1 MFYPFPKEERYYHY
15 SRYLRERFNSRVYK
29 ISLDAGFTCP
39 TRDGTIGYG
48 GCLYC
53 NNDSFA
59 LQRREPIPPI
69 SQQIVEGI
77 ETLKKY
83 RKAKKFLAYFQAFTN
98 TYAPVY
104 ELEKL
109 YKQASSFPDIVGL
122 CIGTRPDC
130 INDEI
135 FELLQD
141 LNKKSYVSIEFGI
154 ESVYDKTLKWI
165 KRGHDFSKT
174 KWAIKKAEEYG
185 LHTSVHLIFG
195 FPTESAEEILDSAE
209 IINNLGI
216 DAIKIHHLHI
226 IKKTQLAKL
235 YKEKPFHVFSES
247 EWIALVCDFLERL
260 YPNISIQRLCG
271 EAKQGTLIAPLWK
284 LSKSEIIQGIQRE
297 FEKRGSYQGC
307 KVIETYKGNNA
318 L

>member
-1 MFYPFPKEERYYHY
+1 MSHPFPREERYYHY

-39 TRDGTIGYG
+39 TRNGTISYG

-53 NNDSFA
+53 NNNSFA
-59 LQRREPIPPI
+59 LKRKESIQPIT
-69 SQQIVEGI
+69 QQIAEGVER
-77 ETLKKY
+77 LKKY

-98 TYAPVY
+98 TYAPVE

-109 YKQASSFPDIVGL
+109 YNQALSFPDIVGL

-130 INDEI
+130 VDDEI

-141 LNKKSYVSIEFGI
+141 LNRESYVSIEFGI
-154 ESVYDKTLKWI
+154 ESVYDKTLKWV

-174 KWAIKKAEEYG
+174 KWAVNKSKEYG
-185 LHTSVHLIFG
+185 LHTSGHLIFG
-195 FPTESAEEILDSAE
+195 FPTESSEEILESAE

-226 IKKTQLAKL
+226 VKNTQLAKL
-235 YKEKPFHVFSES
+235 YKEKPFHVFTES
-247 EWIALVCDFLERL
+247 EWIELVCDFLERL
-260 YPNISIQRLCG
+260 SPSISIQRLCS

-284 LSKSEIIQGIQRE
+284 LSKSEVIQGIQRE
-297 FEKRGSYQGC
+297 LERRGSYQGFNLNC
-307 KVIETYKGNNA
+307 KN
-318 L
+318 

>member
-1 MFYPFPKEERYYHY
+1 MSHPFPREERYYHY

-39 TRDGTIGYG
+39 TRNGTISYG

-53 NNDSFA
+53 NNNSFA
-59 LQRREPIPPI
+59 LKRKESILPIT
-69 SQQIVEGI
+69 QQIAEGVER
-77 ETLKKY
+77 LKKY

-98 TYAPVY
+98 TYAPVE

-109 YKQASSFPDIVGL
+109 YNQALSFPDIVGL

-130 INDEI
+130 VDDEI

-141 LNKKSYVSIEFGI
+141 LNRESYVSIEFGI
-154 ESVYDKTLKWI
+154 ESVYDKTLKWV
-165 KRGHDFSKT
+165 KRGHDFSKI
-174 KWAIKKAEEYG
+174 KWAVNKSKEYG
-185 LHTSVHLIFG
+185 LHTSGHLIFG
-195 FPTESAEEILDSAE
+195 FPTESSEEILESAE

-226 IKKTQLAKL
+226 VKNTQLAKL
-235 YKEKPFHVFSES
+235 YKEKPFHVFTES
-247 EWIALVCDFLERL
+247 EWIELVCDFLERL
-260 YPNISIQRLCG
+260 SPSISIQRLCS

-284 LSKSEIIQGIQRE
+284 LSKSEVIQGIQRE
-297 FEKRGSYQGC
+297 LERRGSYQGFNLNC
-307 KVIETYKGNNA
+307 KN
-318 L
+318 